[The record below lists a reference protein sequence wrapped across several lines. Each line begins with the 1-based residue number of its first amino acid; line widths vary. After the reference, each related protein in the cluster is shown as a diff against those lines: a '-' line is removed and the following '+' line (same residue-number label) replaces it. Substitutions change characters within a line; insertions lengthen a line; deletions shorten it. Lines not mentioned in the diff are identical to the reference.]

1 MFQYVYTQLFPPFC
15 CLCDDPGLPGLDLC
29 ESCYN
34 ELPHNYHPCSK
45 CGIPLK
51 RRASPTPIDHIA
63 HTNPVCGKCLRESD
77 DFTEFDAAIA
87 PYLYR
92 PPVDHMVTQLKFS
105 ADTKFSRVA
114 GELLTDEIAR
124 NQLAGQDVLPD
135 MIVPVPL
142 HPSRLKMRGF
152 NQAELIANI
161 IANKFDIPCRPH
173 SVQRTKPVA
182 AQSRLTAKQREANM
196 RAAFNVVENVAGKA
210 IAIVDDVLT
219 TGATARS
226 LARPLRRAGASHI
239 SVWAFART
247 P

>member
-15 CLCDDPGLPGLDLC
+15 CLCDDKGLAGLDLC

-34 ELPHNYHPCSK
+34 ELPHNLHPCSQ

-51 RRASPTPIDHIA
+51 RLSHPARMSSLTS
-63 HTNPVCGKCLRESD
+63 NVQVCGRCLGRESNNLAA
-77 DFTEFDAAIA
+77 FDAAIV

-105 ADTKFSRVA
+105 ADTKFSRIA
-114 GELLTDEIAR
+114 GELLSDEIER
-124 NQLAGQDVLPD
+124 KRCKDTLPD

-142 HPSRLKMRGF
+142 HPSRLKIRGF

-161 IANKFDIPCRPH
+161 VANKLDIPCRPY

-226 LARPLRRAGASHI
+226 IARPLRRAGAEHI